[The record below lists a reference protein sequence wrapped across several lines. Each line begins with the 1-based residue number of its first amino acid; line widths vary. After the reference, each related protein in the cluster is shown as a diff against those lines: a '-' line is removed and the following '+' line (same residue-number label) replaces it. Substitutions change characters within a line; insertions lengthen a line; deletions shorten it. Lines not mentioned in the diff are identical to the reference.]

1 MTLNK
6 RKRSRVP
13 FDVDVHFD
21 TANEQIRSRK
31 LQDISMSG
39 LYFLTD
45 TVVPLETTGTIKIML
60 ESGEQTI
67 IITANGKVTR
77 SVSPEINLPGGLG
90 VEFTE
95 IDTDSSIHLFNV
107 IRYQLG
113 DDPVS

>member
-6 RKRSRVP
+6 RKRTRVP
-13 FDVDVHFD
+13 FDVDVHFN
-21 TANEQIRSRK
+21 TAEEQIRSKK

-39 LYFLTD
+39 IYFESETI
-45 TVVPLETTGTIKIML
+45 VPLDTTGTVKLYL

-67 IITANGKVTR
+67 IITANGKVVR
-77 SVSPEINLPGGLG
+77 SIPAELNSPGGIG
-90 VEFTE
+90 IEFTE

-113 DDPVS
+113 DEPQA

>member
-1 MTLNK
+1 MALDK

-13 FDVDVHFD
+13 FDVDVHFNTSED
-21 TANEQIRSRK
+21 QIRSKK

-39 LYFLTD
+39 LYFESD
-45 TVVPLETTGTIKIML
+45 IIVPLGTTGTVKLHL

-77 SVSPEINLPGGLG
+77 SIPAEQNSPGGIG

-113 DDPVS
+113 DDSQT